1 MSLITL
7 LTCSQVLERLN
18 EIQREVMTTVQE
30 LNKSQK
36 SYREEQHEAY
46 EAKVKATNV
55 DSKYAVLFL
64 L

>member
-1 MSLITL
+1 MFEP

-55 DSKYAVLFL
+55 DSKYAV
-64 L
+64 